1 MCSEMEMNFS
11 SYTFY
16 SILPTLLLTAWSN
29 ACKVPETGLH
39 SYYCSSATLPMS
51 SLDISGL
58 ASMASHRLY
67 ITSKSV
73 STACKATSYALT
85 LTSPVSL
92 PTFPSKLQ
100 QDWIAFRLP
109 KVQCFLLALH
119 MLIPLHMLFSPYL
132 SPANSYSL
140 FQEFNCAMADAWY
153 IKMKTHGPM

>member
-1 MCSEMEMNFS
+1 MEAGEKKTKSREYQQGEAEGRRQGQKRRQNAPKQTTPLKYFLQLAMCSEMEMNFS

-100 QDWIAFRLP
+100 QD
-109 KVQCFLLALH
+109 
-119 MLIPLHMLFSPYL
+119 
-132 SPANSYSL
+132 
-140 FQEFNCAMADAWY
+140 
-153 IKMKTHGPM
+153 